1 MKKFIYIYNPLILLI
16 LCIIVNHTHLNVFL
30 NVKQLKSFFILFVTH
45 IFSIGFIPIIIS
57 CLALFVN
64 YSTKNITSFKYS
76 FDLLIKYADRIDIDL
91 TKIKHKKQG
100 EWVIL
105 GLLLDN
111 DTNNRFLKNKIKLND
126 INIFSRSSTSYVSHE
141 NFIKQVEIV
150 LEFINTKKF
159 LFPKKFYVKQ
169 LRSILSNKALF
180 FLYLYATFSKDG
192 LHIAELIKNVH
203 LFGSES
209 NPHIPENISSDLYH
223 EDIKNTTSK
232 YFLNNKE
239 YTAFQKKNIEDTTKC
254 LYDLLLNKN
263 NLKRYNT
270 NQSDSK

>member
-1 MKKFIYIYNPLILLI
+1 MLV
-16 LCIIVNHTHLNVFL
+16 LCVIINQLHLKVFL
-30 NVKQLKSFFILFVTH
+30 NVKQLKSFFILVVTH

-76 FDLLIKYADRIDIDL
+76 FDLLIKYADRLDIDL

-126 INIFSRSSTSYVSHE
+126 KNIFSRSSTSYVSHE

-159 LFPKKFYVKQ
+159 LFPKRFYVKQ

-192 LHIAELIKNVH
+192 LRIAELIKNVH
-203 LFGSES
+203 LFGNES
-209 NPHIPENISSDLYH
+209 NPQIPQNISSDLYQ
-223 EDIKNTTSK
+223 EDIKDTTSK
-232 YFLNNKE
+232 FFLNNKE
-239 YTAFQKKNIEDTTKC
+239 YTTFQKKHIEDTKQC

-263 NLKRYNT
+263 NLNKYNT